1 MLLRQPYR
9 GSDPKL
15 VLAFDVGTTYS
26 TISYCILYPGK
37 VPQIQSVNRYPAQ
50 EHIGGNSRIPSIL
63 YYDSNGTVR
72 AVGAEAQQEHII
84 EMAEDE
90 GWMKLE
96 WWKLHLQTKN
106 LTANHIVIDDISLLP
121 RGKNAVEV
129 LGDFIQY
136 LFRCARRYIEESHV
150 NGSNLWRSSENRIE
164 FVFTHPNGWEGPQQT
179 QIRIAAVLSGLI
191 PSTEDGMA
199 RVHLLTEGEAC
210 LHYCVANI
218 LASDAFSTTP
228 ILLASEDGEDDNSSP
243 GQGVVVINA
252 GGERIDL
259 SAYSITLSPTLVKEI
274 AAAECRLQ
282 GSCFVTRRA
291 HSLLQEKL
299 SGSRFGTPDVIQR
312 MTDIFDS
319 TTKWRFRNP
328 EDSQYIKFGTIR
340 DKDKNPQYNIRNG
353 QLKLSGQ
360 DVADLFEPSISS
372 IVEAFETQRKAT
384 GIPITFVFF
393 TGSFAVSDWMFT
405 KLQEYFQ
412 SLGISF
418 GRPDSDCNKA
428 VADGAVSYF
437 IDRLVGTAAG
447 VIYNDE

>member
-1 MLLRQPYR
+1 
-9 GSDPKL
+9 
-15 VLAFDVGTTYS
+15 
-26 TISYCILYPGK
+26 
-37 VPQIQSVNRYPAQ
+37 
-50 EHIGGNSRIPSIL
+50 
-63 YYDSNGTVR
+63 
-72 AVGAEAQQEHII
+72 
-84 EMAEDE
+84 MAEDE

-121 RGKNAVEV
+121 RGKNAVE
-129 LGDFIQY
+129 
-136 LFRCARRYIEESHV
+136 ESHV
-150 NGSNLWRSSENRIE
+150 NGSNLWRSSENRFE

-259 SAYSITLSPTLVKEI
+259 SAYSITLSRRWLRRLLQLNSLG
-274 AAAECRLQ
+274 RLQ